1 MIHIALQ
8 TEFTFKQSYLHMKDI
23 NKHAV
28 NGVVGVADLNST
40 FGHVGLEKHVLRG
53 IPAVSGEVPFLRGY
67 LCLAR
72 GDDHVSE

>member
-40 FGHVGLEKHVLRG
+40 FGHVGLEKQ
-53 IPAVSGEVPFLRGY
+53 ANK
-67 LCLAR
+67 
-72 GDDHVSE
+72 